1 MRKKLIG
8 FIILLIALSLLT
20 LGLINGEYTIFGAIY
35 EQMTLI
41 P

>member
-8 FIILLIALSLLT
+8 FIVLIIALSLLT
-20 LGLINGEYTIFGAIY
+20 IGLINGEYLAINNLY
-35 EQMTLI
+35 DQMNFI

>member
-8 FIILLIALSLLT
+8 FIILLIALSLFT
-20 LGLINGEYTIFGAIY
+20 LGVINGEFTILGAIY
-35 EQMTLI
+35 EQMALI

>member
-8 FIILLIALSLLT
+8 FIILLIALSFLT
-20 LGLINGEYTIFGAIY
+20 LGIIEGQFLLFNIFY
-35 EQMTLI
+35 EEMVEI